1 MPWHASGWS
10 ELMGT
15 QDKPAPTTQEREDK
29 RPGPAQKPG
38 GTPQPKR
45 DHPQS
50 WGEAQDDDPT
60 T

>member
-1 MPWHASGWS
+1 
-10 ELMGT
+10 MGT

-29 RPGPAQKPG
+29 RPSPAQKPG